1 MTMTAANKRA
11 QVLPHILTRREV
23 ELLYKIRAILSTGK
37 DVLIR
42 QNPDGSIEAYSLTM
56 EEC

>member
-1 MTMTAANKRA
+1 MNAANKRT
-11 QVLPHILTRREV
+11 QDLTHIPTRMEV
-23 ELLYKIRAILSTGK
+23 ELLYKIRAILSKGN

-42 QNPDGSIEAYSLTM
+42 QNPDGSIDAYSLTM

>member
-1 MTMTAANKRA
+1 MNAASKRT
-11 QVLPHILTRREV
+11 QDITHILTRREV
-23 ELLYKIRAILSTGK
+23 ELIFKIRAILSKGN

-42 QNPDGSIEAYSLTM
+42 QNPDGSIDAYSLTM